1 MNYGTYLRFSLVLAA
16 IISLSGLA
24 FEANAQRKPRKKTS
38 KAKTTTT
45 AQIIVPTTMEPEV
58 VSRADDYTD
67 DTQPV
72 GVMPDGNNTGQDVAS
87 TPESTE
93 EKLEKA
99 NGRIRELRAKV
110 KSLEGDGKKAY
121 DEKQKRLSLNLDILT
136 KAEQR
141 AEGLRRQLFEMVEK
155 EAAIKSKLD
164 QIDNDIRPEMI
175 ERQVALAGTLRP
187 EELRDMK
194 RKNLESERR
203 NLQSILDQMLVT
215 RANLEGSVQRADQ
228 MVEKLRFKLEK
239 DIDDALAEDDE
250 STN

>member
-1 MNYGTYLRFSLVLAA
+1 MSLGRYLRFGFVLAA
-16 IISLSGLA
+16 VLSLSGYA
-24 FEANAQRKPRKKTS
+24 FEADAQKKTRKKTP
-38 KAKTTTT
+38 KAKTTT
-45 AQIIVPTTMEPEV
+45 AQIIVPASMEPEV

-72 GVMPDGNNTGQDVAS
+72 AVLPVSDGSGSQDNAL
-87 TPESTE
+87 PESTE
-93 EKLEKA
+93 EKLERA
-99 NGRIRELRAKV
+99 NARIKELRAKV
-110 KSLEGDGKKAY
+110 KTLEGDGKKAY
-121 DEKQKRLSLNLDILT
+121 DDKQKRLSLNLDILT

-141 AEGLRRQLFEMVEK
+141 AETLRKQLFDMVEK

-164 QIDNDIRPEMI
+164 QIENDIRPEMI

-203 NLQSILDQMLVT
+203 NLQSILDQMQVT
-215 RANLEGSVQRADQ
+215 RGNLEGSVQRADQ

-239 DIDDALAEDDE
+239 DIDSALAEDDE
-250 STN
+250 GSN